1 MTEFVLTC
9 QPEFMNKFFNATKG
23 QKFLASKLF
32 PQTSLFPH
40 WGTHAINLFLITATT
55 NGRGGIWS
63 QPYLSK
69 HRFIKKLV
77 SPN

>member
-40 WGTHAINLFLITATT
+40 WGTHAINLFLVTATT
-55 NGRGGIWS
+55 NGHGGIWS
-63 QPYLSK
+63 YRHSHIYRNTDL
-69 HRFIKKLV
+69 
-77 SPN
+77 